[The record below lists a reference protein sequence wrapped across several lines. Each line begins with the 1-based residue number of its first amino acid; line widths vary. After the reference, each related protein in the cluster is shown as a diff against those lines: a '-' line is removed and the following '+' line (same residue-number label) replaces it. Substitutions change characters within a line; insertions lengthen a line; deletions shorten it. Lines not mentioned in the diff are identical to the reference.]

1 MPTEVAPRRQPR
13 MPIEVRRRQVLD
25 VALRLI
31 TERGYGAVTMEAV
44 AREANLAKPVV
55 YNAYPGREALL
66 SALLEREERR
76 AFRTLAEAIRPAA
89 GDPAAALLAWLWG
102 VAEAIAANPDAW
114 RLMLLPAGGTPDV
127 VRQRVERGRA
137 VALEQ
142 ARLFTR
148 SMLAQRPA
156 LDALDEELTAH
167 ALLAACEQAA
177 KLMIADPERYPP
189 ERLVQYAENLLR
201 VLTLVS

>member
-1 MPTEVAPRRQPR
+1 MPAEVVRRQPR

-25 VALRLI
+25 VALGLI
-31 TERGYGAVTMEAV
+31 AEHGYGAVTMEAV

-76 AFRTLAEAIRPAA
+76 AFRTLAEAIRPAD
-89 GDPAAALLAWLWG
+89 GDPAAALLAWLRR
-102 VAEAIAANPDAW
+102 VAEAIAADPDAW

-148 SMLAQRPA
+148 SLLSQRPA

-189 ERLVQYAENLLR
+189 ERLVRYAENLLR
-201 VLTLVS
+201 VLALVS

>member
-1 MPTEVAPRRQPR
+1 
-13 MPIEVRRRQVLD
+13 MPIEVRRQQVLD

-31 TERGYGAVTMEAV
+31 TQHGYGAVTMEAV

-55 YNAYPGREALL
+55 YNAYPGRAELL

-76 AFRTLAEAIRPAA
+76 AFRTLAESIRPAG
-89 GDPAAALLAWLWG
+89 GDPAAALLGWLRG

-114 RLMLLPAGGTPDV
+114 RLMLLPAGETPDV

-142 ARLFTR
+142 TRLFTR
-148 SMLAQRPA
+148 TLLAQRPA

-177 KLMIADPERYPP
+177 KLMVADPGRYPP

-201 VLTLVS
+201 VLALDS

>member
-1 MPTEVAPRRQPR
+1 MPAQVARRQPR
-13 MPIEVRRRQVLD
+13 MPIEVRRQQVLD

-31 TERGYGAVTMEAV
+31 TDHGYGAVTMEAV
-44 AREANLAKPVV
+44 ARAANLAKPVV
-55 YNAYPGREALL
+55 YNAYPGRAELL

-76 AFRTLAEAIRPAA
+76 AFRTLAEAMRPTG
-89 GDPAAALLAWLWG
+89 GDPTAALLAWLRG
-102 VAEAIAANPDAW
+102 VAEAIAANPSAW
-114 RLMLLPAGGTPDV
+114 RLMLLPADETPDV
-127 VRQRVERGRA
+127 VRQRVARGRA

-148 SMLAQRPA
+148 SLLAERPS
-156 LDALDEELTAH
+156 LGALDEELTAH
-167 ALLAACEQAA
+167 ALLAACEQGA
-177 KLMIADPERYPP
+177 KLMIADPDRYPP

>member
-1 MPTEVAPRRQPR
+1 MPADVARRQPR

-31 TERGYGAVTMEAV
+31 TEHGYGAVTMEAV

-76 AFRTLAEAIRPAA
+76 AFRTLAEAIRPAG
-89 GDPAAALLAWLWG
+89 GDPAAALLAWLRR
-102 VAEAIAANPDAW
+102 VAEAIAADPDAW

>member
-1 MPTEVAPRRQPR
+1 MPAQVARRQPR

-25 VALRLI
+25 AALRLI
-31 TERGYGAVTMEAV
+31 TEHGYGAVTMEAV

-76 AFRTLAEAIRPAA
+76 AFQTLAEAIRPAG
-89 GDPAAALLAWLWG
+89 GDPAAALLAWLQG
-102 VAEAIAANPDAW
+102 VAEAIAAAPSAW
-114 RLMLLPAGGTPDV
+114 RLMLLPADGTPDV
-127 VRQRVERGRA
+127 VRQRVERGRMI
-137 VALEQ
+137 ALEQ
-142 ARLFTR
+142 TRLFTR
-148 SMLAQRPA
+148 SLLARRPA

-177 KLMIADPERYPP
+177 KLMIADPRRYPP
-189 ERLVQYAENLLR
+189 ARLVQYAENLLR
-201 VLTLVS
+201 VLALDS

>member
-1 MPTEVAPRRQPR
+1 

-25 VALRLI
+25 ASLRLI
-31 TERGYGAVTMEAV
+31 TEHGYGAVTMEAV

-76 AFRTLAEAIRPAA
+76 AFQTLAEAIRPAG
-89 GDPAAALLAWLWG
+89 GDPAAALVAWLQG
-102 VAEAIAANPDAW
+102 VAEAIAAAPSAW
-114 RLMLLPAGGTPDV
+114 RLMLLPADGTPDV
-127 VRQRVERGRA
+127 VRQRVERGRMI
-137 VALEQ
+137 ALEQ
-142 ARLFTR
+142 TRLFAR
-148 SMLAQRPA
+148 SLLAQRPA

-177 KLMIADPERYPP
+177 KLMIADPRSYPP
-189 ERLVQYAENLLR
+189 ARLVQYAENLLR
-201 VLTLVS
+201 VLALDS